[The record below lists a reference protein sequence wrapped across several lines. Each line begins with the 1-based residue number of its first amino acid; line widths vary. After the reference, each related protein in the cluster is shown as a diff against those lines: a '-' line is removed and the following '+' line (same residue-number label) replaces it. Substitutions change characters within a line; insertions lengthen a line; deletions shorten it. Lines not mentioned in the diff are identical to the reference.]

1 MQRSVK
7 ANQSNKPTKDAGQG
21 PKLKREGNLL
31 RENLNRRK
39 LQARARARLE
49 GGQARIDVVDD

>member
-1 MQRSVK
+1 MRRIVK
-7 ANQSNKPTKDAGQG
+7 AKQGNKPTKDVGQG
-21 PKLKREGNLL
+21 PKVKREGNLL

-49 GGQARIDVVDD
+49 GRQAGVDVVDD